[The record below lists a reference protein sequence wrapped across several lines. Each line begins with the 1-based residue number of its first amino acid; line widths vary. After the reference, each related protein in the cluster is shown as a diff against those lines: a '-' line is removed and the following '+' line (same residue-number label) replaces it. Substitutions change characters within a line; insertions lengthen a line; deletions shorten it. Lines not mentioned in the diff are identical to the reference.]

1 MKIYI
6 ISLSNAIE
14 NRSKI
19 TLLFNKL
26 NIINYEIVDAVDGK
40 MLKTYNIYGKW
51 RDPWSHLHLTQGEI
65 GCALSHI
72 SIWEKIETGKD
83 AGAIILEDD
92 FIISHEEAFCNIA
105 NYNEIMNFDLLYLGR
120 KKMSSEIEPIIDK
133 SLIELNI
140 SNSINILNAESSYWT
155 IGYVLSKQ
163 GALFLNQGLVNEISY
178 KNNIFPVDEYIPWLF
193 GKKSIYGLKD
203 NQLKNL
209 KYLTFD
215 PPIIKPRNNAFSES
229 GTYFSDPVP
238 QYNNNISLVSVGTEE
253 NDCVKR
259 YRKSCNRYGYN
270 PIILGLDSKWT
281 GGNMAMGMGGGQK
294 INLLKRYLETL
305 EKNIL
310 IIFTDSYDV
319 IANNHVTEMLD
330 IYRKNF
336 NGLIVFGSEKAC
348 WPDQNLKGKYPS
360 VDVDNK
366 YLNSGNFIG
375 WSDDLK
381 KIVEMPIENNA
392 DDQLYYTY
400 RFLESLQFKTK
411 IVLDYDHQLFL
422 CLNGEYKNIIEYKK
436 SCVTINNN
444 RPCFIHGNGPEA
456 TKLRLNRISNY
467 CVAGW
472 NDTYGYKCTNKNTT
486 TPKIMIVYEDYPE
499 YNEKTM
505 KSILDINYPSNKITH
520 VYVHET
526 EKNKSNIKN
535 LKQKFI
541 CVKVSPNLFET
552 LENMAKKIYNCDYVF
567 YVNSHAVF
575 ENNNILNCLVRENK
589 PVIGPLLKSNNTLL
603 SNFWGD
609 IDSNNFY
616 KRSNDYIYI
625 ANRER
630 KGCWNVPYIWYALL
644 IQKDHF
650 NKNHFIDNINK
661 GDGVDMAF
669 CYNIRKSNY
678 FMWVL
683 NNEHFGYYQ
692 EPLSLISFKSNL
704 KEWENKYIS
713 KNFQK
718 NRSIQELGSDIL
730 KINIFTREFCNE
742 IILLSEQNNLW
753 SKGGGKYYDKR
764 INNTENHPTQDIHLK
779 QIGLEEMWKFII
791 DNYIGKIVWDVYK
804 YSSKGTNINF
814 IVKYDLKGQKEL
826 RPHHDSSSYT
836 VNLCLNKDFEG
847 GGCRFVRQD
856 KTIINKDIGSVI
868 LHPGRVTHY
877 HEGLLITSGVRY
889 ILVSFVN

>member
-1 MKIYI
+1 
-6 ISLSNAIE
+6 
-14 NRSKI
+14 
-19 TLLFNKL
+19 
-26 NIINYEIVDAVDGK
+26 
-40 MLKTYNIYGKW
+40 
-51 RDPWSHLHLTQGEI
+51 
-65 GCALSHI
+65 
-72 SIWEKIETGKD
+72 
-83 AGAIILEDD
+83 
-92 FIISHEEAFCNIA
+92 
-105 NYNEIMNFDLLYLGR
+105 
-120 KKMSSEIEPIIDK
+120 
-133 SLIELNI
+133 
-140 SNSINILNAESSYWT
+140 
-155 IGYVLSKQ
+155 
-163 GALFLNQGLVNEISY
+163 
-178 KNNIFPVDEYIPWLF
+178 
-193 GKKSIYGLKD
+193 
-203 NQLKNL
+203 
-209 KYLTFD
+209 
-215 PPIIKPRNNAFSES
+215 
-229 GTYFSDPVP
+229 
-238 QYNNNISLVSVGTEE
+238 
-253 NDCVKR
+253 
-259 YRKSCNRYGYN
+259 
-270 PIILGLDSKWT
+270 
-281 GGNMAMGMGGGQK
+281 
-294 INLLKRYLETL
+294 
-305 EKNIL
+305 
-310 IIFTDSYDV
+310 
-319 IANNHVTEMLD
+319 
-330 IYRKNF
+330 
-336 NGLIVFGSEKAC
+336 
-348 WPDQNLKGKYPS
+348 
-360 VDVDNK
+360 
-366 YLNSGNFIG
+366 
-375 WSDDLK
+375 
-381 KIVEMPIENNA
+381 
-392 DDQLYYTY
+392 
-400 RFLESLQFKTK
+400 
-411 IVLDYDHQLFL
+411 
-422 CLNGEYKNIIEYKK
+422 
-436 SCVTINNN
+436 
-444 RPCFIHGNGPEA
+444 
-456 TKLRLNRISNY
+456 
-467 CVAGW
+467 
-472 NDTYGYKCTNKNTT
+472 
-486 TPKIMIVYEDYPE
+486 MIVYEDYPE

-505 KSILDINYPSNKITH
+505 KSILDINYPSNKITY

-713 KNFQK
+713 KDFQK

-730 KINIFTREFCNE
+730 KINIFTHEFCNE

-764 INNTENHPTQDIHLK
+764 INNTENHPTQDTHLK

-826 RPHHDSSSYT
+826 RPHHDSSSFT

-856 KTIINKDIGSVI
+856 KTVINKDIGSVI

-877 HEGLLITSGVRY
+877 HEGLSITSGVRY